1 VRLQL
6 LLPRVV
12 VTEFELPAECP
23 YDKCRGRHFE
33 PHQEVTKPVRDTM
46 YEAVTARRYRC
57 LRCKRTFRVY
67 PQGITHDQTSQR
79 VKGLAVMLY
88 LLGLSYGAV
97 SLALEGLGVT
107 LSKTSVYVA
116 VQAAAAKV
124 AGMKRREVFADIRTP
139 ALGSDVTSVKCK
151 GEWLLLGLTV
161 DDTTGLVLTVDR
173 LSAEDADTLRDW
185 LAPIAEAVDA
195 KLLIT
200 DDADAFKPVAD
211 ELGVEHQVCKSH
223 VKRNT
228 EAFIDGLIPK
238 VETDEDSSLADI
250 GVTPEQAVDDLKR
263 LGELILSR
271 QPEEEKE
278 LEAMHRRYAAADGP
292 RPGEKASVAYRLR
305 MLYLDRWSL
314 WRRLTRYRTW
324 RGPRGETVNGTN
336 NGSER
341 AIGWWIKERYRP
353 MRGYKRPL
361 SAVNVSRL
369 LAWCGNYLGRGGA
382 DLTALI
388 E

>member
-1 VRLQL
+1 
-6 LLPRVV
+6 
-12 VTEFELPAECP
+12 
-23 YDKCRGRHFE
+23 
-33 PHQEVTKPVRDTM
+33 M

-67 PQGITHDQTSQR
+67 PQGITHDQTSKR

-139 ALGSDVTSVKCK
+139 ALGSDVTSVRCK

-263 LGELILSR
+263 LGQLILSR

-278 LEAMHRRYAAADGP
+278 LEGMHRRYAAADGP